1 MRMINRKGS
10 IAALVAAI
18 GCAIA
23 VPVAS
28 GAGSAH
34 QAKVVV
40 KKVSVADDVFAP
52 TKVTIKKG
60 NQVKFVWM
68 SSNYDTHNVT
78 LRKGPKG
85 VNHSK
90 FTSIDAVR
98 GIVFKRTFLT
108 PGTYHFICT
117 IHPGTMNLTVIV
129 KR

>member
-1 MRMINRKGS
+1 MRIITSKRS
-10 IAALVAAI
+10 IAAVFAAI

-28 GAGSAH
+28 GARAH

-52 TKVTIKKG
+52 TKLTIKKG
-60 NQVKFVWM
+60 NQIKFVWNN
-68 SSNYDTHNVT
+68 SNYDTHNVT

-85 VNHSK
+85 VGHSK

-129 KR
+129 KK